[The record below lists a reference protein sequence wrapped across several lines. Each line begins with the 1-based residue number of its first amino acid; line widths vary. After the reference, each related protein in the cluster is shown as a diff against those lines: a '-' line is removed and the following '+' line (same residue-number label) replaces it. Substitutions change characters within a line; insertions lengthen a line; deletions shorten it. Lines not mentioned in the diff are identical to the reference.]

1 MGMCRIIE
9 QNSSIP
15 YRRSLLIYLSR
26 MDYYPPSRIEGQ
38 RAQLGL
44 LPTVVTLLVK
54 MGAIAQPLLWI
65 CALATPTQALQIQV
79 SPTNPQ
85 LGDTLSVV
93 VQYDNLSIN
102 ATPSVSIGK
111 RSYQTFLI
119 GANRFRALLPTTP
132 LDQAGTLQ
140 IQASGGG
147 ETGSI
152 PVKVKKRSFPTQSIW
167 LPPGKDGDISD
178 DEYNRV
184 EAFKK
189 LVTPQKFWS
198 GPFLKPNQG
207 AITGVYGIRR
217 YYNGVFAKDYY
228 HRGVDYAG
236 AYGSP
241 VVAPAAGRVA
251 LVGLEKNGFLVNGNI
266 IGIDHGQGVTSAY
279 LHLSRILVKVGDFVK
294 AGQVIGAVGA
304 TGAATGPHLHWG
316 LYVNG
321 LSVDPS
327 PWRNKGFE

>member
-1 MGMCRIIE
+1 MTLPPRISPTH
-9 QNSSIP
+9 QAKSNRALGSSMATNHQP
-15 YRRSLLIYLSR
+15 CK
-26 MDYYPPSRIEGQ
+26 MKGQPSR
-38 RAQLGL
+38 RGL
-44 LPTVVTLLVK
+44 VRFISMVVIPIAT
-54 MGAIAQPLLWI
+54 IAQPLIWVG
-65 CALATPTQALQIQV
+65 ALATPARALRLQV
-79 SPTNPQ
+79 SPTNAQ
-85 LGDTLSVV
+85 LGDTLSAI
-93 VQYDNLSIN
+93 VQYDDLTIN
-102 ATPSVSIGK
+102 ANPVVSIGK
-111 RSYQTFLI
+111 QSYQTFPV
-119 GANRFRALLPTTP
+119 GPNRFRALLPTTP
-132 LDQAGTLQ
+132 LDQPGTLQ
-140 IQASGGG
+140 IQASGGS
-147 ETGSI
+147 ETG
-152 PVKVKKRSFPTQSIW
+152 KVTVNLKKRNFPTQSIW

-178 DEYNRV
+178 AEYNQV

-241 VVAPAAGRVA
+241 VIAPAAGQVV
-251 LVGLEKNGFLVNGNI
+251 LVGLEKQGFLVNGNM
-266 IGIDHGQGVTSAY
+266 IGINHGQGVTSAY

-321 LSVDPS
+321 LSVDPAA
-327 PWRNKGFE
+327 WRNKGFE